1 MIFLSSYTF
10 LFYASMACI
19 APFIPLYFQEKGL
32 SPTEIGLVL
41 TAGPFISI
49 IAQPLWGYI
58 SDKRQTV
65 KEVLLFIMVLAL
77 FTSIG
82 VFSSGSFYH
91 IWFFMLLFMFFMTPI
106 QPLSDSLIIAYAQ
119 KRGLNYGS
127 IRLWGSVGFSLTA
140 LALGIALGSW
150 GISYLGLMYGLLLTL
165 TMMTALGL
173 EDSNNRQA
181 KINRR
186 ELTKLFGNST
196 LLWFLILTLIVSIP
210 ARINESMFS
219 IFMNS
224 LGATKMEIGAAS
236 LVSAMSE
243 VPVFLC
249 MSFIFS
255 RFSELSMFVLAAFIY
270 TIRWLLFSIVDRPT
284 TLILLQMSQS
294 LTFTLFFAASLRYV
308 TRVVPQELQSTGT
321 AVLTATFL
329 GLAGIIGNSLG
340 GYLMDQFGPRTTY
353 QLSAFI
359 TFIGTV
365 LAFFTYIHTRKTH
378 LSAKKA
384 ESFISKD
391 GII

>member
-19 APFIPLYFQEKGL
+19 APFIPLYFQDKGL

-49 IAQPLWGYI
+49 FAQPLWGYV
-58 SDKRQTV
+58 SDRRQTV
-65 KEVLLFIMVLAL
+65 KKVLLLIMVLAL
-77 FTSIG
+77 LASIG
-82 VFSSGSFYH
+82 IFSADSFYP

-140 LALGIALGSW
+140 LALGMALGNC
-150 GISYLGLMYGLLLTL
+150 GIGYLGLIYAVLLTL
-165 TMMTALGL
+165 TIMTSLGL
-173 EDSNNRQA
+173 EDSSNRQA
-181 KINRR
+181 KISRR
-186 ELTKLFGNST
+186 ELSRLFGNTS
-196 LLWFLILTLIVSIP
+196 LLWFLFLTLIVSIP

-249 MSFIFS
+249 MSLIFR
-255 RFSELSMFVLAAFIY
+255 RFSELSMFVLAALLY
-270 TIRWLLFSIVDRPT
+270 TCRWLLFSIVDHPT
-284 TLILLQMSQS
+284 TLIFLQMSQS

-308 TRVVPQELQSTGT
+308 TRIVPQELQSTGT

-340 GYLMDQFGPRTTY
+340 GYLIDQFGPRFTY
-353 QLSAFI
+353 QLNASI

-365 LAFFTYIHTRKTH
+365 LALFTYMHLRKGHST
-378 LSAKKA
+378 SQKT
-384 ESFISKD
+384 ESFIS
-391 GII
+391 